1 MSNLTI
7 FKNPGA
13 VSKAPLRQSALGQQ
27 IAETM
32 QRGGVSRIATNTNGT
47 FKRIVK
53 GEQVG
58 KAIRGEFNAII
69 VAMLAKPGRSYYASA
84 YDPDAKPTLPD
95 CWSDLGDV
103 PVAGAAN
110 KQAANCAN
118 CPQNISGSGTN
129 GKGRACRFQRKVA
142 LLLEGDETGEIYQFQ
157 IPAKSLFGDGEGNTH
172 PFESYCRFL
181 VANGTAPD
189 MVVTN
194 IAYNLDAETMELVFS
209 PVRPITDE
217 EYDAVAAAQADPNT
231 DKLIRLTAGE
241 AAGAKAPERK
251 AIATKPAVV
260 EDDEDDE
267 DDEEEAPKVQS
278 PKKSAPKPEPIK
290 ATADLAAIVGAWTD
304 DEDDD

>member
-1 MSNLTI
+1 MSNITI

-13 VSKAPLRQSALGQQ
+13 VAKAPIRQSALGQQ
-27 IAETM
+27 IADSM
-32 QRGGVSRIATNTNGT
+32 RSNVSRIATNTNGT

-69 VAMLAKPGRSYYASA
+69 VAMLAKPGRSFYATA

-103 PVAGAAN
+103 PAAGAAN
-110 KQAANCAN
+110 KQASNCAN
-118 CPQNISGSGTN
+118 CPQNIAGSGTN

-157 IPAKSLFGDGEGNTH
+157 IPAKSLFGDGSGNSH
-172 PFESYCRFL
+172 PFENYCRFL
-181 VANGTAPD
+181 VSNGTAPD

-194 IAYNLDAETMELVFS
+194 IAYNLDAETMELVFT
-209 PVRPITDE
+209 PVRPIDDE
-217 EYDAVAAAQADPNT
+217 EYEAVLAAQADPDT

-251 AIATKPAVV
+251 AIAAKPAVI
-260 EDDEDDE
+260 EEDEDE
-267 DDEEEAPKVQS
+267 DGEEEAPKVQS